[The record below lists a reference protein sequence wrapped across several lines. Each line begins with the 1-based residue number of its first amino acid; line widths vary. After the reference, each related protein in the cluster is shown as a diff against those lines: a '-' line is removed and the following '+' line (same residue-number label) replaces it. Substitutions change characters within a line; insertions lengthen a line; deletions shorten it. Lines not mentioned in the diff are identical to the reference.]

1 MTRVSRHWWGIGLG
15 LIGLVVLA
23 GCSGTQTPAATQPIA
38 DVRTAQPGA
47 NTAQPASQTRE
58 DSQGA
63 VTVKV
68 TPLNLNNAS
77 ATLDFA
83 VVLDTHTVDLSMDLT
98 QLAAL
103 RADTGVMVNASV
115 WPVGSGHHY
124 EATLSFPAKTAEGIS
139 VLAGATTLTLIIKD
153 VDAPERTFE
162 WTLNK

>member
-1 MTRVSRHWWGIGLG
+1 MTRVSRRWWGIGLG

-23 GCSGTQTPAATQPIA
+23 ACSGTQTPAASQPTK
-38 DVRTAQPGA
+38 DVLTAQPGA
-47 NTAQPASQTRE
+47 NTAQFEGITRE
-58 DSQGA
+58 DGQGA

-83 VVLDTHTVDLSMDLT
+83 VVLDTHSVDLSMDLT
-98 QLAAL
+98 QLAVL

-124 EATLSFPAKTAEGIS
+124 EATLSFPAKTAEGTS
-139 VLAGATTLTLIIKD
+139 VLDGATTLTLIIKD

-162 WTLNK
+162 WALSQ